1 MLQRRIY
8 HYCTILNKVL
18 WDINHLLTNVIKN
31 SILDLAAILDTILYY
46 ITRNLAIHVCFLLF
60 FFLDDS
66 LFSSS
71 FSIFLT
77 SHPGKRSTPRNEPL
91 SSVKFSQFSAK
102 RGNKNGS
109 VCSSSDARDLR
120 FSITFCK
127 WSSILEN
134 QAGSFQGGRFT
145 ACVRVISN
153 TTASKTSITP
163 HKSIKKSWQRTW
175 SIKTCHSWHT
185 TL

>member
-1 MLQRRIY
+1 M
-8 HYCTILNKVL
+8 
-18 WDINHLLTNVIKN
+18 LTNVTKN
-31 SILDLAAILDTILYY
+31 SILDLAGILDTILYY
-46 ITRNLAIHVCFLLF
+46 ITRNLAIHVYFLLF

-71 FSIFLT
+71 SIFVT

-109 VCSSSDARDLR
+109 VYSSSDARDLR

-127 WSSILEN
+127 LSSILETK
-134 QAGSFQGGRFT
+134 QGVSKVVDLLPAF
-145 ACVRVISN
+145 VSLV
-153 TTASKTSITP
+153 TTPRQNIYS
-163 HKSIKKSWQRTW
+163 
-175 SIKTCHSWHT
+175 T
-185 TL
+185 TLIDQKILTRNMKHKGMYSQYHH